1 MLVPRILLVEDDKDH
16 LSLFTMILETGGYSV
31 DSFSDPA
38 AALSKFKPKSYD
50 LSVLD
55 YRMPD
60 LDGFELYKRIREME
74 EETKA
79 LLLTATHEQIID
91 DNAKYLDQRLLKVIR
106 KPVNNEDLLK
116 EVNSILN

>member
-1 MLVPRILLVEDDKDH
+1 VPRVLLVEDDKDH

-31 DSFSDPA
+31 YSFSDPV

-50 LSVLD
+50 LLVLD

-79 LLLTATHEQIID
+79 LLLTATHEQI
-91 DNAKYLDQRLLKVIR
+91 R
-106 KPVNNEDLLK
+106 
-116 EVNSILN
+116 